1 MIMQKK
7 DVDFGSFNLSSIVF
21 SSISEVKL
29 IKSANAQQL
38 PRVNNTR
45 PAPHMTEQ
53 HVAIVEK
60 KKIKQK
66 KKKKVNVPS
75 SG

>member
-29 IKSANAQQL
+29 IKSANAQ
-38 PRVNNTR
+38 
-45 PAPHMTEQ
+45 
-53 HVAIVEK
+53 
-60 KKIKQK
+60 
-66 KKKKVNVPS
+66 
-75 SG
+75 